1 MTKKPTSK
9 AAPRPAKAETK
20 SRPESRAPKRAGL
33 AASVLPRIRPAEGW
47 EARAE
52 ELRAAAK
59 ESGAKGLPAAS
70 AKKAWSF
77 LGSVFE
83 DSPFLRSLALE
94 DPARLAVLLKADPE
108 ASLARIIA
116 ETDAAW
122 TVEDQDELMRRL
134 RRGRQEVALLTALAD
149 LGGVWDVIAV
159 TAALTAFADA
169 AVGAAVRFILAEAA
183 AAGQVTLKDRKDPAR
198 ESGWIILGMGK
209 LGAGELN
216 YSSDIDLIVLFDP
229 AVARL
234 AEDAEPSVLF
244 VRYTKKLVQIL
255 NEHTADGY
263 VFRTDL
269 RLRPDPGA
277 TAIAIST
284 EAALQYYESLG
295 QNWERAAL
303 IKARPIAG
311 DIPAGDALLRE
322 LVPYIWRKYLDYAAI
337 SDIHSIKRQ
346 IHDHRGHEEVKVAG
360 HNIKLGR
367 GGIRE
372 IEFFVQT
379 QQLIAGG
386 RNPELR
392 GRRTLDMLDVLA
404 SGGWIDA
411 ATRDDMR
418 ASYLSLRA
426 VEHCLQM
433 IADEQ
438 THTLP
443 EDDADLMV
451 VAAMAGYDDL
461 PAFSADL
468 GRTLTTVRDHYAE
481 LFEAAPSLTSTL
493 GSLVFTGDSDD
504 PETLYTLSKLGYARP
519 EHVTATVRG
528 WHFGRYPAT
537 RSATARERLTEFV
550 PALIEALA
558 TTRNADAAFAAFD
571 RFLARLPAGVQL
583 FSLLSSNPGL
593 LGLLATTMATAPR
606 LAETVA
612 QRPHV
617 LDAVIEPAFFGRVPE
632 RKVLAERVAR
642 TLGDA
647 TGYEDVLDRA
657 RIFGQEQAFLIG
669 VRVLAGTIGARA
681 AGTAYATLAEVLVE
695 ALLAAVRAEFER
707 AHGRIRGGEVAVL
720 AMGKLGG
727 REMTAASDLDLI
739 FLYDFDERAGASD
752 GERPLS
758 GAQYFTRLTQR
769 LLAALSAPTAEGT
782 LYEVDF
788 RLRPSGNSGP
798 LATHIDA
805 FATYQEKD
813 AWTWEHMALTR
824 ARPIAGDKRIIA
836 KIDWVIGKALSKKR
850 DAKKVRAD
858 VLEMRR
864 LIAEEKGSEGAWD
877 LKQAPGGLVDIEFVA
892 QYLEL
897 VHGAKSPGILSPE
910 TETVL
915 ANAAKATLLPP
926 REAEVLLPALR
937 LYQALTQLL
946 RLCVD
951 GTFVPAEAPGG
962 LLDLLAR
969 AAGLPD
975 FATLDVSLRESQEAV
990 RASLERVIGKI
1001 DSP

>member
-1 MTKKPTSK
+1 MGARTRS
-9 AAPRPAKAETK
+9 APSPV
-20 SRPESRAPKRAGL
+20 KRAARDASTGSWADIKPRVRL
-33 AASVLPRIRPAEGW
+33 AAAE
-47 EARAE
+47 R
-52 ELRAAAK
+52 LSTRLDDLLAAAK
-59 ESGAKGLPAAS
+59 RDGVKGFSGLKRKKQLAA
-70 AKKAWSF
+70 F
-77 LGSVFE
+77 LGSVME
-83 DSPFLRSLALE
+83 YSPFLRGLMLD
-94 DPARLAVLLKADPE
+94 DPARLATLLEADPK
-108 ASLARIIA
+108 AGLGRIVDGA
-116 ETDAAW
+116 AAAW
-122 TVEDQDELMRRL
+122 RAEDQAELMHRL
-134 RRGRQEVALLTALAD
+134 RRGRQELALLAALAD
-149 LGGVWDVIAV
+149 LGGIWDVVEV

-169 AVGAAVRFILAEAA
+169 AVGAAARFVLKETAD
-183 AAGQVTLKDRKDPAR
+183 AGQIAVPDGKDPAR
-198 ESGWIILGMGK
+198 GSGWIILGMGK

-229 AVARL
+229 EVAKL
-234 AEDAEPSVLF
+234 PEDKEPSVLF
-244 VRYTKKLVQIL
+244 VRLTKKLVQTL
-255 NEHTADGY
+255 NEHTEDGY

-277 TAIAIST
+277 TNIAIST

-311 DIPAGDALLRE
+311 DIAAGDAFLRE

-346 IHDHRGHEEVKVAG
+346 IHDHRGHEEIAVAG

-392 GRRTLDMLDVLA
+392 DRGTLQTLDTLA
-404 SGGWIDA
+404 RGEWIDA
-411 ATRDDMR
+411 ATRDDL
-418 ASYLSLRA
+418 AAAYAELRRI
-426 VEHCLQM
+426 EHCLQM

-443 EDDADLMV
+443 EDDEGLAV
-451 VAAMAGYDDL
+451 VAAMAGYDDVT
-461 PAFSADL
+461 AFASAL
-468 GRTLTTVRDHYAE
+468 TATLAKVRDHYAD
-481 LFEAAPSLTSTL
+481 LFEAAPSLTSSL

-504 PETLYTLSKLGYARP
+504 PETLFTLSKLGYAQP
-519 EHVTATVRG
+519 EQVTATVRG
-528 WHFGRYPAT
+528 WHFGRYPAM

-558 TTRNADAAFAAFD
+558 TTKNADSAFAAFD
-571 RFLARLPAGVQL
+571 RFLAQLPAGVQL
-583 FSLLSSNPGL
+583 FSMLSSNPGL
-593 LGLLATTMATAPR
+593 LGLLATMMATAPR
-606 LAETVA
+606 LAETVVH
-612 QRPHV
+612 RPHV
-617 LDAVIEPAFFGRVPE
+617 LDALIEPAFFGRVPE
-632 RKVLAERVAR
+632 RTILAERVAR
-642 TLGDA
+642 SFAQAD
-647 TGYEDVLDRA
+647 GYEDVLNRA

-681 AGTAYATLAEVLVE
+681 AGAAFATLAEVIVA
-695 ALLAAVRAEFER
+695 ALLDEVRREFER
-707 AHGRIRGGEVAVL
+707 AHGWIRGGEVAVL

-739 FLYDFDERAGASD
+739 FLYDFDERAATSD
-752 GERPLS
+752 GERPLP
-758 GAQYFTRLTQR
+758 GVQYFTRLTQR

-788 RLRPSGNSGP
+788 RLRPSGKSGP

-805 FATYQEKD
+805 FAAYQANE

-824 ARPIAGDKRIIA
+824 ARSIAGDKRILS
-836 KIDWVIGKALSKKR
+836 KIDWVIGKALSRKRETKKT
-850 DAKKVRAD
+850 RAD

-864 LIAEEKGSEGAWD
+864 MIAAEKGGEGAWD
-877 LKQAPGGLVDIEFVA
+877 LKQAPGGLVDIEFLA
-892 QYLEL
+892 QYLQL
-897 VHGAKSPGILSPE
+897 VHGKAYPGILSPE

-915 ANAAKATLLPP
+915 LNAAKAGLVPP
-926 REAEVLLPALR
+926 PDAELLLPALR
-937 LYQALTQLL
+937 SYQALTQLL

-951 GTFVPAEAPGG
+951 GLFVPEAAPAG

-969 AAGLPD
+969 AGELPD
-975 FATLDVSLRESQEAV
+975 FPTLDRHLRDTQASV
-990 RASLERVIGKI
+990 RASFERIIGRL
-1001 DSP
+1001 SEEER

>member
-1 MTKKPTSK
+1 MALPRSAKPK
-9 AAPRPAKAETK
+9 P
-20 SRPESRAPKRAGL
+20 
-33 AASVLPRIRPAEGW
+33 AASLQALVVPRIRPAEGW
-47 EARAE
+47 EARAGD
-52 ELRAAAK
+52 LRVAAREA
-59 ESGAKGLPAAS
+59 GAKGLPAAS
-70 AKKAWSF
+70 AKKAWTF
-77 LGSVFE
+77 LGSVME
-83 DSPFLRSLALE
+83 DAPFLRGLMLD
-94 DPARLAVLLKADPE
+94 DPARLAALLAADPAE
-108 ASLARIIA
+108 SLGRIVA
-116 ETDAAW
+116 ATEAAW
-122 TVEDQDELMRRL
+122 QGGDQAELMRRL
-134 RRGRQEVALLTALAD
+134 RHGRQEVALLTALAD
-149 LGGVWDVIAV
+149 LGGVWDVVAV

-183 AAGQVTLKDRKDPAR
+183 EAGQIALEDARDPAQG
-198 ESGWIILGMGK
+198 SGWIVLGMGK

-216 YSSDIDLIVLFDP
+216 YSSDIDLIVLFDGTM
-229 AVARL
+229 ARV
-234 AEDAEPSVLF
+234 AEDREPAILF
-244 VRYTKKLVQIL
+244 VRFTKKLVQIL
-255 NEHTADGY
+255 NEHTEDGY

-277 TAIAIST
+277 TAIAISV

-303 IKARPIAG
+303 VKARPIAG
-311 DIPAGDALLRE
+311 DIAAGDAFLRE
-322 LVPYIWRKYLDYAAI
+322 LVPYVWRKYLDYAAI

-404 SGGWIDA
+404 AGGWIDA
-411 ATRDDMR
+411 ATRDAMR
-418 ASYLSLRA
+418 ESYLTLRA

-443 EDDADLMV
+443 EAEEDLAV
-451 VAAMAGYDDL
+451 VAAMAGYDGV
-461 PAFSADL
+461 PAFSAALTD
-468 GRTLTTVRDHYAE
+468 TLATVRDHYAG
-481 LFEAAPSLTSTL
+481 LFEAAPSLTSTF

-537 RSATARERLTEFV
+537 RSAAARERLTEFV

-593 LGLLATTMATAPR
+593 LGLLATAMATAPR

-612 QRPHV
+612 HRPHV
-617 LDAVIEPAFFGRVPE
+617 LDAVIEPAFFGHVPE
-632 RKVLAERVAR
+632 RRMLAERLAR
-642 TLGDA
+642 TLSEAD
-647 TGYEDVLDRA
+647 GYEDVLDRA

-681 AGTAYATLAEVLVE
+681 AGAAYATLAEVLVA
-695 ALLAAVRAEFER
+695 ALLEAVRAEFER

-739 FLYDFDERAGASD
+739 FLYDFDERVGESD
-752 GERPLS
+752 GPRPLS

-769 LLAALSAPTAEGT
+769 LLAALSAPTAEGA

-805 FATYQEKD
+805 FAAYQEKE

-824 ARPIAGDKRIIA
+824 ARPIAGDKRILG
-836 KIDWVIGKALSKKR
+836 KIDWVIGKALSRKR
-850 DAKKVRAD
+850 VAKKVRAD
-858 VLEMRR
+858 VIEMRG
-864 LIAEEKGSEGAWD
+864 LIAAEKGSGGLWD
-877 LKQAPGGLVDIEFVA
+877 LKQAPGGLVDVEFVA

-897 VHGAKSPGILSPE
+897 IHGASHPGILSPE

-915 ANAAKATLLPP
+915 ANAARAALLPA

-937 LYQALTQLL
+937 LYQALTQVL

-951 GTFVPAEAPGG
+951 GTFAPSEAPGG

-969 AAGLPD
+969 AGGLPD
-975 FATLDVSLRESQEAV
+975 FATLDVALAETQEAV
-990 RASLERVIGKI
+990 RASFERLVGKLPEP
-1001 DSP
+1001 S

>member
-1 MTKKPTSK
+1 MTKEPKPK
-9 AAPRPAKAETK
+9 VGAAPRKRPASSPAK
-20 SRPESRAPKRAGL
+20 PAPKQAGL
-33 AASVLPRIRPAEGW
+33 AAAIVPRIRVAEGW
-47 EARAE
+47 EARAG

-59 ESGAKGLPAAS
+59 EAGAKGLPAAS
-70 AKKAWSF
+70 AKNAWRF
-77 LGSVFE
+77 LGSVLE
-83 DSPFLRSLALE
+83 DSPFLRSLALD
-94 DPARLAVLLKADPE
+94 DPARLARLLGEEPK
-108 ASLARIIA
+108 ASLARLVG

-122 TVEDQDELMRRL
+122 QADDQDALMRRL

-149 LGGVWDVIAV
+149 LGGVWDVVAV

-169 AVGAAVRFILAEAA
+169 AVGAAARFILAEAA
-183 AAGQVTLKDRKDPAR
+183 AAGQVTLKDKADPAR
-198 ESGWIILGMGK
+198 GSGWIILGMGK

-229 AVARL
+229 AVARV
-234 AEDAEPSVLF
+234 ADDGEPAILF

-295 QNWERAAL
+295 QNWERAAM

-311 DIPAGDALLRE
+311 DIPAGEAFLNE
-322 LVPYIWRKYLDYAAI
+322 LVPYVWRRYLDFAAI

-346 IHDHRGHEEVKVAG
+346 IHDHRGHDEVKVAG

-404 SGGWIDA
+404 AGGWIDA

-418 ASYLSLRA
+418 ASYLALRA

-443 EDDADLMV
+443 EDEEELAV
-451 VAAMAGYDDL
+451 VAAMAGYDDV
-461 PAFSADL
+461 PAFAAALTETL
-468 GRTLTTVRDHYAE
+468 GTVRDHYAE

-558 TTRNADAAFAAFD
+558 TTKNADAAFAAFD

-593 LGLLATTMATAPR
+593 LGLLAMTLATAPR
-606 LAETVA
+606 LAEAVA
-612 QRPHV
+612 HHPHV

-642 TLGDA
+642 TLGEA
-647 TGYEDVLDRA
+647 NGYEDMLDRA

-681 AGTAYATLAEVLVE
+681 AGSAYATLAEVLVE
-695 ALLAAVRAEFER
+695 ALLGAVRIEFER
-707 AHGRIRGGEVAVL
+707 AHGRIRGGGVAVL

-739 FLYDFDERAGASD
+739 FLYDFDERAKMSD
-752 GERPLS
+752 GERPLP

-805 FATYQEKD
+805 FAAYQEKE

-824 ARPIAGDKRIIA
+824 ARPIAGDKRVVG
-836 KIDWVIGKALSKKR
+836 KIDWVIGKALSRKR
-850 DAKKVRAD
+850 VAKKVQAD
-858 VLEMRR
+858 VLEMRGI
-864 LIAEEKGSEGAWD
+864 IAAEKGGEGPWD
-877 LKQAPGGLVDIEFVA
+877 LKQAPGGLVDIEFIA
-892 QYLEL
+892 QCLEL
-897 VHGAKSPGILSPE
+897 IHGARHPGILSPE

-915 ANAAKATLLPP
+915 VNAAKAGLLPP
-926 REAEVLLPALR
+926 REAEILLPALR

-951 GTFVPAEAPGG
+951 GTFAPGEAPGG

-975 FATLDVSLRESQEAV
+975 FATLDVSLRETQEAV
-990 RASLERVIGKI
+990 RASFVRVIGKM